1 MTIRRMKIVMNT
13 MITGNTEK
21 NIRPPAV
28 ASMFYP
34 GGAAELRKAV
44 QNYLS
49 NAGTEED
56 VPKLKKGETAE
67 LRTLIVPHAGYIYS
81 GKIAASA
88 YRLLE
93 QNQNQFKRVL
103 LLGPAHRVWLEG
115 AAFPEADAFQTPL
128 GEITLDK
135 ELIEKMLAEFSWIS
149 VSDEAHAEEHC
160 LEVQLPFL
168 QETLGEFKLL
178 PLVVGDA
185 KTELLAALIQ
195 QFSED
200 HETLIVISTDLSHF
214 HDYQTAREIDA
225 RTANAIEH
233 LEQNRISTED
243 ACGAYPLRGALLAA
257 SQNQWNVHRLGLC
270 NSGDTAGD
278 RGRVVGYGAWAMTA

>member
-1 MTIRRMKIVMNT
+1 

-56 VPKLKKGETAE
+56 VSQLKKEEIAE

-81 GKIAASA
+81 GKIAACA
-88 YRLLE
+88 YRLLQE
-93 QNQNQFKRVL
+93 NQNQFKRVL

-115 AAFPEADAFQTPL
+115 AAFPEADAFETPL

-149 VSDEAHAEEHC
+149 VSDEAHSEEHC

-168 QETLGEFKLL
+168 QETLGDFELL
-178 PLVVGDA
+178 PLVVGET
-185 KTELLAALIQ
+185 KTEQITEIIQ

-200 HETLIVISTDLSHF
+200 TETLIVISTDLSHF

-225 RTANAIEH
+225 RTANAIEL

>member
-1 MTIRRMKIVMNT
+1 

-34 GGAAELRKAV
+34 GGTAELRNVV
-44 QNYLS
+44 QKYLS
-49 NAGTEED
+49 NAGIEED
-56 VPKLKKGETAE
+56 YSQLKKEEIAE

-88 YRLLE
+88 YRLLK

-103 LLGPAHRVWLEG
+103 LLGPAHRVWLQG
-115 AAFPEADAFQTPL
+115 AAFPETDAFETPL

-135 ELIEKMLAEFSWIS
+135 ELKEKILAEFSWIS
-149 VSDEAHAEEHC
+149 LSDKAHAEEHC

-178 PLVVGDA
+178 PLVVGDT
-185 KTELLAALIQ
+185 KTELIATLIQ

-200 HETLIVISTDLSHF
+200 TETLIVISTDLSHF
-214 HDYQTAREIDA
+214 HDYQTARKIDG
-225 RTANAIEH
+225 RTANAIEL

-270 NSGDTAGD
+270 NSGDTSGD

>member
-1 MTIRRMKIVMNT
+1 MKIVRNT

-34 GGAAELRKAV
+34 GGTAELRNAV

-195 QFSED
+195 RFSED

-225 RTANAIEH
+225 RTANAIEL

>member
-1 MTIRRMKIVMNT
+1 

-34 GGAAELRKAV
+34 GGTAELRNAV
-44 QNYLS
+44 QKYLS
-49 NAGTEED
+49 NAGAEEN
-56 VPKLKKGETAE
+56 VSQLKKEEIAE

-81 GKIAASA
+81 GKIAACA
-88 YRLLE
+88 YQLLQE
-93 QNQNQFKRVL
+93 NQNQFKRVL

-115 AAFPEADAFQTPL
+115 AAFPETDAFETPL

-149 VSDEAHAEEHC
+149 VSDEAHSEEHC

-200 HETLIVISTDLSHF
+200 TETLIVISTDLSHF

-225 RTANAIEH
+225 RTANAIEL

>member
-1 MTIRRMKIVMNT
+1 M
-13 MITGNTEK
+13 MINQNNAK

-34 GGAAELRKAV
+34 VGAAELRKAV

-56 VPKLKKGETAE
+56 VSQLKKEEFAE

-93 QNQNQFKRVL
+93 QNKNQFKRVL
-103 LLGPAHRVWLEG
+103 LLGPAHRVLLEG
-115 AAFPEADAFQTPL
+115 AAFPEMDAFETPL

-135 ELIEKMLAEFSWIS
+135 ELIEKILAEFSWIS
-149 VSDEAHAEEHC
+149 VSDKAHAEEHC

-195 QFSED
+195 QFSKD

-225 RTANAIEH
+225 RTANAIEL

-257 SQNQWNVHRLGLC
+257 SQNQWKVHRLGLC

-278 RGRVVGYGAWAMTA
+278 RERVVGYGAWAMTA

>member
-1 MTIRRMKIVMNT
+1 
-13 MITGNTEK
+13 MINQNIPK
-21 NIRPPAV
+21 HIRPPAV

-34 GGAAELRKAV
+34 VGAAELRKAV

-56 VPKLKKGETAE
+56 VSQLKKEEFAE

-93 QNQNQFKRVL
+93 QNQFKRVL
-103 LLGPAHRVWLEG
+103 LLGPAHRVWLQG
-115 AAFPEADAFQTPL
+115 AAFPETDAFETPL

-135 ELIEKMLAEFSWIS
+135 ELIEKILAEFSWIS
-149 VSDEAHAEEHC
+149 VSDKAHAEEHC

-200 HETLIVISTDLSHF
+200 TETLIVISTDLSHF

-225 RTANAIEH
+225 RTANAIEL

-278 RGRVVGYGAWAMTA
+278 HGRVVGYGAWAMTA

>member
-1 MTIRRMKIVMNT
+1 

-34 GGAAELRKAV
+34 GGTAELRNTV
-44 QNYLS
+44 QKYLS
-49 NAGTEED
+49 NASVEEN
-56 VPKLKKGETAE
+56 VSQLKKEEIAQ

-81 GKIAASA
+81 GKIAACA
-88 YRLLE
+88 YQLLQE
-93 QNQNQFKRVL
+93 NLNQFKRVL

-115 AAFPEADAFQTPL
+115 AAFPEADAFETPL

-149 VSDEAHAEEHC
+149 VSDEAHSEEHC

-178 PLVVGDA
+178 PLVVGEA
-185 KTELLAALIQ
+185 KTEQITEIIQ

-200 HETLIVISTDLSHF
+200 TETLIVISTDLSHF

-225 RTANAIEH
+225 RTANAIEL

>member
-1 MTIRRMKIVMNT
+1 MKIVRNT

-56 VPKLKKGETAE
+56 VSQLKKGETAE

-93 QNQNQFKRVL
+93 QNQNRFKRVL

-128 GEITLDK
+128 GEIALDK
-135 ELIEKMLAEFSWIS
+135 ELIENIVAEFSWIS
-149 VSDEAHAEEHC
+149 VSDKAHAEEHC

-185 KTELLAALIQ
+185 KTELLAALIH

-225 RTANAIEH
+225 RTANAIEL

>member
-1 MTIRRMKIVMNT
+1 

-34 GGAAELRKAV
+34 GGTAELRNAV

-93 QNQNQFKRVL
+93 QNQFKRVL
-103 LLGPAHRVWLEG
+103 LLGPAHRVWLQG
-115 AAFPEADAFQTPL
+115 AAFPETDAFETPL

-135 ELIEKMLAEFSWIS
+135 ELIEKILAEFSWIS
-149 VSDEAHAEEHC
+149 VSDKAHAEEHC

-185 KTELLAALIQ
+185 KTELLAALIH

-225 RTANAIEH
+225 RTANAIEL

>member
-1 MTIRRMKIVMNT
+1 

-34 GGAAELRKAV
+34 GRAAELRKEV

-49 NAGTEED
+49 NAETEED

-81 GKIAASA
+81 GEIAACA
-88 YRLLE
+88 YQLLQE
-93 QNQNQFKRVL
+93 NQNQFKRVL

-115 AAFPEADAFQTPL
+115 AAFPEADAFETPL

-149 VSDEAHAEEHC
+149 VSDEAHSEEHC

-168 QETLGEFKLL
+168 QETLGDFELL
-178 PLVVGDA
+178 PLVVGET
-185 KTELLAALIQ
+185 KTEQITEIIQ

-200 HETLIVISTDLSHF
+200 SETLIVISTDLSHF

-225 RTANAIEH
+225 RTANAIEL
-233 LEQNRISTED
+233 LEPNRLSTED

>member
-1 MTIRRMKIVMNT
+1 
-13 MITGNTEK
+13 MINQNNAK

-34 GGAAELRKAV
+34 VGAAELRKAV

-56 VPKLKKGETAE
+56 VSQLKKEEFAE

-93 QNQNQFKRVL
+93 QNQFKRVL
-103 LLGPAHRVWLEG
+103 LLGPAHRVWLQG
-115 AAFPEADAFQTPL
+115 AAFPETDAFETPL
-128 GEITLDK
+128 GQITLDK

-149 VSDEAHAEEHC
+149 VSDEAHSEEHC

-168 QETLGEFKLL
+168 QETLGDFELL
-178 PLVVGDA
+178 PLVVGET
-185 KTELLAALIQ
+185 KTEQITEIIQ

-200 HETLIVISTDLSHF
+200 PETLIVISTDLSHF

-225 RTANAIEH
+225 RTANAIEL

>member
-1 MTIRRMKIVMNT
+1 

-34 GGAAELRKAV
+34 GGATELRKAV

-49 NAGTEED
+49 NADTEED
-56 VPKLKKGETAE
+56 VSQLKKEEIAE

-115 AAFPEADAFQTPL
+115 AAFPEADAFETPL
-128 GEITLDK
+128 GEIALDK
-135 ELIEKMLAEFSWIS
+135 ELKEKILAEFSWIS
-149 VSDEAHAEEHC
+149 VSDKAHAEEHC

-200 HETLIVISTDLSHF
+200 TETLIVISTDLSHF

-225 RTANAIEH
+225 RTANAIEL

>member
-1 MTIRRMKIVMNT
+1 

-34 GGAAELRKAV
+34 GGTAELRNAV
-44 QNYLS
+44 QKYLS
-49 NAGTEED
+49 NAGVEEN
-56 VPKLKKGETAE
+56 VSQLKKEEIAE

-115 AAFPEADAFQTPL
+115 AAFPEADAFETPL

-135 ELIEKMLAEFSWIS
+135 ELIEKILAEFSWIS
-149 VSDEAHAEEHC
+149 VSDEAHSEEHC

-168 QETLGEFKLL
+168 QETLGDFELL
-178 PLVVGDA
+178 PLVVGET
-185 KTELLAALIQ
+185 KTEQITEIIQ

-200 HETLIVISTDLSHF
+200 TETLIVISTDLSHF

-225 RTANAIEH
+225 RTANAIEL

>member
-1 MTIRRMKIVMNT
+1 

-34 GGAAELRKAV
+34 GGTAELRNTV
-44 QNYLS
+44 QKYLS
-49 NAGTEED
+49 NASVEEN
-56 VPKLKKGETAE
+56 VSQLKKEEIAQ

-81 GKIAASA
+81 GKIAACA
-88 YRLLE
+88 YQLLLE
-93 QNQNQFKRVL
+93 NQKRFKHVL

-115 AAFPEADAFQTPL
+115 AAFPEADAFETPL
-128 GEITLDK
+128 GEIALDK
-135 ELIEKMLAEFSWIS
+135 ELKEKILAEFSWIS
-149 VSDEAHAEEHC
+149 VSDRAHAEEHC

-185 KTELLAALIQ
+185 KTELLATLIQ

-200 HETLIVISTDLSHF
+200 TETLIVISTDLSHF

-225 RTANAIEH
+225 RTANAIEL

-270 NSGDTAGD
+270 NSGDTSGD

>member
-1 MTIRRMKIVMNT
+1 

-34 GGAAELRKAV
+34 GGATELRKAV

-49 NAGTEED
+49 NADTEED
-56 VPKLKKGETAE
+56 VSQLKKEEIAE

-93 QNQNQFKRVL
+93 QNQNRFKRVL
-103 LLGPAHRVWLEG
+103 LLGPAHRAWLQG
-115 AAFPEADAFQTPL
+115 AAFPETDAFETPL

-135 ELIEKMLAEFSWIS
+135 ELIEKILAEFSWIS
-149 VSDEAHAEEHC
+149 VSDEAHSEEHC

-168 QETLGEFKLL
+168 QETLGDFELL
-178 PLVVGDA
+178 PLVVGET
-185 KTELLAALIQ
+185 KTEQITEIIQ

-200 HETLIVISTDLSHF
+200 SETLIVISTDLSHF

-225 RTANAIEH
+225 RTANAIEL

-278 RGRVVGYGAWAMTA
+278 RGRVVGYGAWAMTV

>member
-1 MTIRRMKIVMNT
+1 MKIVRNT

-21 NIRPPAV
+21 IIRPPAV

-34 GGAAELRKAV
+34 GGAAELRNAV

-93 QNQNQFKRVL
+93 QNQNRFKRVL

-115 AAFPEADAFQTPL
+115 AAFPEADAFETPL
-128 GEITLDK
+128 GEIALDK
-135 ELIEKMLAEFSWIS
+135 ELKEKILAEFSWIS
-149 VSDEAHAEEHC
+149 VSDKAHAEEHC

-185 KTELLAALIQ
+185 KTELLAALIH

-225 RTANAIEH
+225 RTANAIEL

>member
-1 MTIRRMKIVMNT
+1 

-34 GGAAELRKAV
+34 GGTAELRKEV
-44 QNYLS
+44 QKYLR
-49 NAGTEED
+49 NADTEED
-56 VPKLKKGETAE
+56 FPKLKKSETAE

-93 QNQNQFKRVL
+93 QNQFKRVL
-103 LLGPAHRVWLEG
+103 LLGPAHRVWLQG

-149 VSDEAHAEEHC
+149 VSDEAHSEEHC

-168 QETLGEFKLL
+168 QETLGDFELL
-178 PLVVGDA
+178 PLVVGET
-185 KTELLAALIQ
+185 KTEHITEIIQ

-200 HETLIVISTDLSHF
+200 TETLIVISTDLSHF

-225 RTANAIEH
+225 RTANAIEL

-257 SQNQWNVHRLGLC
+257 SQNQWNIHRLGLC

>member
-1 MTIRRMKIVMNT
+1 

-34 GGAAELRKAV
+34 GSAAELRNAV

-56 VPKLKKGETAE
+56 VHKLKKGETAE
-67 LRTLIVPHAGYIYS
+67 LQTLIVPHAGYIYS
-81 GKIAASA
+81 GKIAACA
-88 YRLLE
+88 YQLLQE
-93 QNQNQFKRVL
+93 NQNQFKRVL
-103 LLGPAHRVWLEG
+103 LLGPTHRVWLQG
-115 AAFPEADAFQTPL
+115 AAFPEADAFETPL

-135 ELIEKMLAEFSWIS
+135 ELIEKILAEFSWIS
-149 VSDEAHAEEHC
+149 VCDKAHAEEHC

-200 HETLIVISTDLSHF
+200 PETLIVISTDLSHF
-214 HDYQTAREIDA
+214 HDYQTARGIDA
-225 RTANAIEH
+225 RTANAIEL

-278 RGRVVGYGAWAMTA
+278 HGRVVGYGAWAMTA

>member
-1 MTIRRMKIVMNT
+1 

-34 GGAAELRKAV
+34 GGTAELRNTV
-44 QNYLS
+44 QKYLS
-49 NAGTEED
+49 NASVEEN
-56 VPKLKKGETAE
+56 VSQLKKEEIAQ

-81 GKIAASA
+81 GKIAACA
-88 YRLLE
+88 YRLLLE
-93 QNQNQFKRVL
+93 NQKRFKHVL

-115 AAFPEADAFQTPL
+115 AAFPEADAFETPL
-128 GEITLDK
+128 GEIALDK
-135 ELIEKMLAEFSWIS
+135 ELKEKILAEFSWIS
-149 VSDEAHAEEHC
+149 VSDRAHAEEHC

-178 PLVVGDA
+178 PLVVGDT
-185 KTELLAALIQ
+185 KTELIATLIQ

-200 HETLIVISTDLSHF
+200 TETLIVISTDLSHF

-225 RTANAIEH
+225 RTANAIEL

-270 NSGDTAGD
+270 NSGDTSGD